1 MDEEVIWEGKI
12 KLLRIRGENGD
23 ETISW
28 NDEEF
33 DTEEL
38 AHALRV
44 LKHEWGERKI
54 RAVHIA
60 LVGILEQLK
69 MDTILIDF

>member
-12 KLLRIRGENGD
+12 KLLRIKDENGD
-23 ETISW
+23 ESIFW

-38 AHALRV
+38 AHALKV

-54 RAVHIA
+54 NAVHIA
-60 LVGILEQLK
+60 LVGILEELK
-69 MDTILIDF
+69 MDTILIEF